1 MEVQGYGIRVSKM
14 LGPLD
19 ELNLRGLKRNKGEWW
34 ARVEIAAASLQISY
48 ILSSRVYCSVREYLD
63 VFVMVWP
70 TPFSTILRRDPSR

>member
-48 ILSSRVYCSVREYLD
+48 ILSS
-63 VFVMVWP
+63 
-70 TPFSTILRRDPSR
+70 